1 MAKKQDRYLHK
12 LGNTFYFR
20 KKHKGKMF
28 KRSLN
33 TTDKQTARGL
43 RNFYLG
49 NLVEYGQLD
58 VPKEEREAITF
69 GEVAKEWAVSHKT
82 EVRHSTWRDYVSAM
96 NGHILPKFKDVPI
109 AEISYA
115 DIKKFRSQLTVGS
128 KRANNIMVPMKSV
141 FDYAHIEEIIE
152 SNVMRKMKRL
162 KEDDPEIHPF
172 SLEEVNRILDA
183 VNPWYRPYLTVAFFT
198 GMRAGE
204 LNGLSWSDCLMDMKP
219 EPHIF
224 IRKTYVYKK
233 DGVPKTKKSK
243 RYINC
248 LPQVIDA
255 LAEQRKLTG
264 DKKHVFL
271 TIDGRRM
278 TPDHIRKE
286 VWMPALEKAGID
298 YRPPLQTRHT
308 FATMML
314 SAGEDV
320 GWVQNMLGHSS
331 LQMIFQRYYAWI
343 PRQTRSDGQAFMRY
357 VNDAVP
363 ELPENIQSTDIE
375 AVEPD
380 KGCTNLV
387 PLDEYR
393 RKKRAYDVP

>member
-12 LGNTFYFR
+12 RGSTYYFR
-20 KKHKGKMF
+20 KKHNGKTF

-33 TTDKQTARGL
+33 TTDKQTARDL
-43 RNFYLG
+43 RTYYLG
-49 NLVEYGQLD
+49 NLLEYGQLD
-58 VPKEEREAITF
+58 APKDEQEAMTF
-69 GEVAKEWAVSHKT
+69 GEVAKEWAAIHKT
-82 EVRHSTWRDYVSAM
+82 EVRHSTWRDYVSTM
-96 NGHILPKFKDVPI
+96 NGHILPAFKDVPI
-109 AEISYA
+109 AEIGYV
-115 DIKKFRSQLTVGS
+115 DVKKFRSRLKVGT

-141 FDYAHIEEIIE
+141 FDFAHTEGIIE
-152 SNVMRKMKRL
+152 DNVMRKMKRL
-162 KEDDPEIHPF
+162 KEEDPEIHPF

-183 VNPWYRPYLTVAFFT
+183 VPPWYRPYLTVAFFT

-204 LNGLSWSDCLMDMKP
+204 LNGLSWSDFLMDMQP

-224 IRKTYVYKK
+224 IHRTYVYKK

-243 RYINC
+243 RYIKC
-248 LPQVIDA
+248 LPQVLNA
-255 LAEQRKLTG
+255 LEEQRKLTG
-264 DKKHVFL
+264 NRKHIFL
-271 TIDGRRM
+271 TVDGQRM

-286 VWMPALEKAGID
+286 VWTPALEKAGIA

-343 PRQTRSDGQAFMRY
+343 PRHTRSDGQAFMRY
-357 VNDAVP
+357 VKGAASEAPEKAQNSDA
-363 ELPENIQSTDIE
+363 EQNRS
-375 AVEPD
+375 D
-380 KGCTNLV
+380 KRCTNLV
-387 PLDEYR
+387 PLDKYR
-393 RKKRAYDVP
+393 RKKRA